1 MSEIDPLI
9 VELAAKVDRF
19 EADLKRASRTVDQQL
34 GIQERR
40 VKGLE
45 AQFRSSSSAI
55 SSSIKGLAGT
65 LAAGFSGRELVGLID
80 SYTRLQNSL
89 KVAGLEGEK
98 LADVQKR
105 LFDVA
110 QQNGVELEAVG
121 QLYSRAAQNQK
132 ELGAST
138 SDLIGLTRA
147 VAASLRISGTSTQ
160 EASGSL
166 LQLGQ
171 ALGSPRIQAEEFN
184 SLLDTMQPLL
194 REAAKNIEGTGG
206 TLAGLTQRIK
216 DTNGPGVSNVE
227 LFRAITATLASLEK
241 QAASSQI
248 TIGGAFTKLSNALTT
263 YVGEAAQANGVTGAL
278 ATGIEKLAN
287 NLDTIIP
294 ALATIVTVLGVRFA
308 AAGIAGSN
316 ALRVLSAYATIATTS
331 LAGTALAA
339 RGAGAALLTAF
350 GGPVGAA
357 LAALTLGI
365 GVVVTQM
372 DTARQ
377 ASGEYA
383 RQQEA
388 LAKIQDKTTA
398 ATETLAT
405 ATGKARN
412 EAIANAKALRQEAQQ
427 YLGVARSALVA
438 AQAKAVAA
446 QRESKVALSQAVAK
460 TGRGFEGQLGASQAQ
475 FDSTKQAEA
484 NLRAAQQNVAGA
496 EKEIRRLNGIINAAA
511 PAAVAPVS
519 AANSST
525 GRTSTGVS
533 TSGGQGRDADA
544 IEARYRDELDQIRI
558 RIQQAEGER
567 ARTAQERAEFEGRQ
581 LEFAEDMALRQVD
594 ADNDYT
600 EAQKAEIK
608 ARLIALGEAE
618 RDNIAF
624 RERAQLERESLDL
637 LDERGRA
644 EVESLR
650 LQFDL
655 ADTEGERRRLA
666 LEILDAENKLLRS
679 KLEAVIASDTAAEA
693 DRERARIA
701 LAALN
706 SQAPAQR
713 EATNRQFEGPLAR
726 YARSAKDTD
735 DLIEQAAVRRIKD
748 LNQTITDA
756 MTNALGIKDP
766 FLSELI
772 KIFLDKNVFGPL
784 AEALSSQGAGGS
796 GDLFSSLLQIGTSLF
811 GRASGGPVSAGR
823 AYRVNEGASPGRVEA
838 FVPNTGG
845 QIIPLGRMNAMQ
857 PGSAQQAGGVVRVI
871 VEEAPGFAA
880 RVQAEATGVA
890 VEVFRSGAPGLID
903 AAANETF
910 RRANRPGL

>member
-1 MSEIDPLI
+1 MNEVDPVILE
-9 VELAAKVDRF
+9 VVARVNRY
-19 EADLKRASRTVDQQL
+19 EADLKRSTRTVDQQL
-34 GIQERR
+34 GTQERR
-40 VKGLE
+40 VKALE
-45 AQFRSSSSAI
+45 NQFRTSSSAI
-55 SSSIKGLAGT
+55 SASLKGLAGT

-89 KVAGLEGEK
+89 KVTGLEGER
-98 LADVQKR
+98 LAEVQQR

-138 SDLIGLTRA
+138 SDLIGLTSA

-160 EASGSL
+160 EASGAL

-227 LFRAITATLASLEK
+227 LFRAITAALADLEK

-263 YVGEAAQANGVTGAL
+263 YVGEAAKANGVTGAL
-278 ATGIEKLAN
+278 ATGIEKLAD

-294 ALATIVTVLGVRFA
+294 ALATIATVLGVRFV
-308 AAGIAGSN
+308 AAGIAGGN
-316 ALRVLSAYATIATTS
+316 ALRVLSAYASIATTS

-357 LAALTLGI
+357 ITAVTLGI
-365 GVVVTQM
+365 GLVVTQM
-372 DTARQ
+372 NLGRQ

-383 RQQEA
+383 KQQEA
-388 LAKIQDKTTA
+388 LAKIQDRTTA

-412 EAIANAKALRQEAQQ
+412 EAIANAKALRQEAEQ

-438 AQAKAVAA
+438 AKAKAVAA
-446 QRESKVALSQAVAK
+446 EQESKVALSQATAK

-475 FDSTKQAEA
+475 FDSKKQADA
-484 NLRAAQQNVAGA
+484 NLRAAQQNVSDAEREIARLDAIIKGA
-496 EKEIRRLNGIINAAA
+496 TP
-511 PAAVAPVS
+511 PAVTPVS
-519 AANSST
+519 AATSS
-525 GRTSTGVS
+525 GSRTTPGAQ
-533 TSGGQGRDADA
+533 TGQGPDLAA

-558 RIQQAEGER
+558 RINQAEGER

-581 LEFAEDMALRQVD
+581 LELAEDVALRSLE
-594 ADNDYT
+594 ADQDYT
-600 EAQKAEIK
+600 EAQKAIVRE
-608 ARLIALGEAE
+608 RLLALGEAE

-624 RERAQLERESLDL
+624 RERAQLEREALDI

-644 EVESLR
+644 EIDGLR

-655 ADTEGERRRLA
+655 ADTEAERRALA
-666 LEILDAENKLLRS
+666 LRILEAEEALLRA
-679 KLEAVIASDTAAEA
+679 KLEATIASETAAQA
-693 DRERARIA
+693 DIERARIA

-706 SQAPAQR
+706 AQAPASR
-713 EATNRQFEGPLAR
+713 EATSRQFEGPLAR
-726 YARSAKDTD
+726 FARNTRDTD
-735 DLIEQAAVRRIKD
+735 TLVEEAAVRRIED

-766 FLSELI
+766 FLSQLI

-784 AEALSSQGAGGS
+784 AEALSGAQGGG
-796 GDLFSSLLQIGTSLF
+796 GGGFLSSLAQIGVSLF
-811 GRASGGPVSAGR
+811 GRSSGGFVQAGR
-823 AYRVNEGASPGRVEA
+823 PYRVNEGASPGRVEA
-838 FVPNTGG
+838 FVPNTSG
-845 QIIPLGRMNAMQ
+845 QIIPLGRMNAVQ
-857 PGSAQQAGGVVRVI
+857 SGGAGGPSGTVRVVI
-871 VEEAPGFAA
+871 EEAPGFAA
-880 RVQAEATGVA
+880 TVRAEAAGVA
-890 VEVFRSGAPGLID
+890 VEVVRQSAGQIID
-903 AAANETF
+903 AAANETL
-910 RRANRPGL
+910 RRASRPSL